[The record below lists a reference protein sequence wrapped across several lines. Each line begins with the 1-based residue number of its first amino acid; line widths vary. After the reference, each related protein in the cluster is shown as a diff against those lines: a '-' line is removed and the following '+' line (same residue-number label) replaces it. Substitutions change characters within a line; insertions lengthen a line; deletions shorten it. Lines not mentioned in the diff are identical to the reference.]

1 MAERWYSVEAVEGK
15 AFRAQLGLADA
26 HFMVWLPVVIKTA
39 VQPFQEQ

>member
-1 MAERWYSVEAVEGK
+1 MAERWDLGGAVEGK

-26 HFMVWLPVVIKTA
+26 HFMVWLPCKTA